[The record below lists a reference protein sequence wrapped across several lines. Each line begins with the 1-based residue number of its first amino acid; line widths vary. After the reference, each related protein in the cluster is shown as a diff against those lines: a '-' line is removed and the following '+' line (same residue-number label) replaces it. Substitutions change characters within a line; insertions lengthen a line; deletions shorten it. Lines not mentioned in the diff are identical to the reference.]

1 MAEDNCQSDHDY
13 SETATVSGTRTRI
26 LRQRPSS
33 QAELPRRDLAEG
45 FSSASAAETIVL
57 SDRATVERSRPLHFS
72 IQRGVLD
79 PVGERCRRF
88 GDTPSGY
95 LAERLFVSRL
105 PGALVH
111 ANNFVI
117 SPSEQLYLLDSFR
130 HPRALPRWGYTHVE
144 GDVYEREIDQI
155 EEREERVVV
164 LGAQANANYSHW
176 LIESVARALLF
187 APLDDGRVLY
197 LTPRLKPWQQ
207 QALMLAGV
215 PDERILAVKGG
226 RLLRFRELFAVSRG
240 MMGIPTLVPDAVY
253 ALAKLAEPAMRRRRS
268 LAGPIVSCPRLF
280 VSRALVERRHITNEA
295 ELLKVLEPH
304 GFEKVH
310 PETLSVSEQI
320 ELFASAEVVIGAF
333 GTGLTNLIFSP
344 PNTLVIELQPEE
356 VSRGGNLF
364 LWNLTSIR
372 GQRFAQIVCPV
383 TEGMRYLPLGER
395 DMTVDVHHVD
405 ELLGRLLPHTE
416 TRC

>member
-79 PVGERCRRF
+79 PVGERYRRF

-111 ANNFVI
+111 AN
-117 SPSEQLYLLDSFR
+117 
-130 HPRALPRWGYTHVE
+130 
-144 GDVYEREIDQI
+144 
-155 EEREERVVV
+155 
-164 LGAQANANYSHW
+164 
-176 LIESVARALLF
+176 
-187 APLDDGRVLY
+187 
-197 LTPRLKPWQQ
+197 
-207 QALMLAGV
+207 
-215 PDERILAVKGG
+215 AVKGG